1 MFYKILLYGIITVV
15 LVALLGKTNSNT
27 SLYTAENNA
36 VEFIFPVWDWGHP
49 WLYVNVDSN
58 GVSFKKPHDLPVRF
72 AQEKYDAQKTRSEL
86 ICYEKGE
93 QSNDCE
99 AELIALDNLGI
110 KLDEAEAEL
119 EELIEQLG
127 DDIRLSKEYE
137 KDQFNF

>member
-1 MFYKILLYGIITVV
+1 MFYKVLLYGIITVV
-15 LVALLGKTNSNT
+15 LVALLGKTNSNA
-27 SLYTAENNA
+27 SLYKAENNA

-49 WLYVNVDSN
+49 WLYVNMDSQ
-58 GVSFKKPHDLPVRF
+58 GISFKKPHDLPLRF
-72 AQEKYDAQKTRSEL
+72 AQEKYDAQKTRSDL
-86 ICYEKGE
+86 VCHEKGE
-93 QSNDCE
+93 QSNECE

-137 KDQFNF
+137 KEKFDF